1 MSVQTF
7 DPQKITIPELLGV
20 LQGAIVPR
28 PIALVSSVDK
38 EGRVNLSPFS
48 FFNMVSIHP
57 PIMVFAPSRRVRNNT
72 EKHTLENALAVPEV
86 VINIVNFSMVEQASL
101 SSCEFPK
108 EVNEFTKAGFTAMP
122 SSKVKP
128 PRVGESPVAFECKV
142 NQVIALGQEGGGGNM
157 VVCEVLLAH
166 VKDEVLSGGK
176 IDQYKLDAVA
186 RMGGDYYC
194 RANGDSLFTIP
205 KPTTKIAIGIDQLP
219 EDIRTSKVLSGN
231 DLARLA
237 NVEKI
242 PAVEKLSSL
251 SDNQE
256 YRHHYAKT
264 LIAQGKID
272 EAWQVL
278 LS

>member
-1 MSVQTF
+1 MPVQTF

-20 LQGAIVPR
+20 LQGAVVPR

-57 PIMVFAPSRRVRNNT
+57 PVLVFAPSRRVRNNT
-72 EKHTLENALAVPEV
+72 EKHTLENVLEVPEV
-86 VINIVNFSMVEQASL
+86 VINIVNFPMVEQTSL

-108 EVNEFTKAGFTAMP
+108 EVNEFNKAGFHAVP
-122 SSKVKP
+122 STKVKP

-142 NQVIALGQEGGGGNM
+142 NQVIALGAEGGGGNM
-157 VVCEVLLAH
+157 VVCGVLLAH
-166 VKDEVLSGGK
+166 VKDEVLTEGK
-176 IDQYKLDAVA
+176 IDQHKLDAVA

-194 RANGDSLFTIP
+194 RASGDSLFTIP

-219 EDIRTSKVLSGN
+219 DEIRTSKILSGN

-242 PAVEKLSSL
+242 PAKEKIEALSGDL
-251 SDNQE
+251 E
-256 YRHHYAKT
+256 YRHQFAKE
-264 LIAQGKID
+264 LIAQGQIEK
-272 EAWQVL
+272 AWQVL
-278 LS
+278 LA

>member
-28 PIALVSSVDK
+28 PIALVSSIDR
-38 EGRVNLSPFS
+38 ERRVNLSPFS

-57 PIMVFAPSRRVRNNT
+57 PIVVFAPSRRVRNNT
-72 EKHTLENALAVPEV
+72 EKHTLENVLAVPEV

-108 EVNEFTKAGFTAMP
+108 EVNEFTKAGFTAVP

-176 IDQYKLDAVA
+176 IDEHKLDAVA

-242 PAVEKLSSL
+242 PVVEKLNSL
-251 SDNQE
+251 SDNLE

-264 LIAQGKID
+264 LIAQGKVD